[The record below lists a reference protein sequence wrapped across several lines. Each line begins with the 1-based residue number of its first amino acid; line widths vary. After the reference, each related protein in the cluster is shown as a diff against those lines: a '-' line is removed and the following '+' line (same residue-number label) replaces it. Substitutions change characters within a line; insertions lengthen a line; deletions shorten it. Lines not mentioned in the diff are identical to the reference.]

1 MWHRSE
7 HFTTSEDGAV
17 TTDWMVLSVALIFLV
32 GFVIAML
39 ETGTS
44 NLAQNVTTSLAQVQ
58 IVLLDVDNPSEPD
71 PLYGSH

>member
-1 MWHRSE
+1 MWHRSK

-17 TTDWMVLSVALIFLV
+17 ATDWMVLSVALIFLV

-71 PLYGSH
+71 PHYGSH

>member
-1 MWHRSE
+1 MWHRSDY
-7 HFTTSEDGAV
+7 FTASEDGAA

-44 NLAQNVTTSLAQVQ
+44 NLAQNVTTSLDQTQ
-58 IVLLDVDNPSEPD
+58 MVLLDVDNPSGPV

>member
-7 HFTTSEDGAV
+7 HFTTSEDAAV
-17 TTDWMVLSVALIFLV
+17 ATDWMVLSVALIFLV

>member
-1 MWHRSE
+1 MWHMSE

-17 TTDWMVLSVALIFLV
+17 ATDWLVLSVALIFLV

-44 NLAQNVTTSLAQVQ
+44 NLAQNVTTSLDQTQ
-58 IVLLDVDNPSEPD
+58 MVLLDVDNPPEPG